1 MKVAVAQLT
10 SGGAIA
16 ENLAVAV
23 RLIGSAAQA
32 GAHAVFLPEATDFIA
47 PPTEA
52 AALTRSAA
60 NAEFV
65 TEVCGA
71 AKTHRVW
78 VSVGVHEPPSTDEA
92 RCFNTQLLID
102 ETGAVR
108 ERYRKLHLYDVDI
121 QNGPSIL
128 ESNTTIPGTEL
139 RAPVDTPVG
148 KLGLLTC
155 YDMRFPEVSLALR
168 RQGAEILTYPS
179 AFAIRTGA
187 AHWSVL
193 LQARAIET
201 QCYVLAAAQVGLHPG
216 TTRSSWGHAMIVDP
230 WGSVVAQCSDMPP
243 FSPTFCL
250 ADIDLT
256 SLERV
261 RRDMPLWAQRRS
273 DVYGSL

>member
-148 KLGLLTC
+148 KLGV
-155 YDMRFPEVSLALR
+155 RFGSNPAPYVLRYALPRSIACAAETR
-168 RQGAEILTYPS
+168 RRDPYLSVGVCDPHRRGALV
-179 AFAIRTGA
+179 GA
-187 AHWSVL
+187 AAGACDRDAVL
-193 LQARAIET
+193 CTRRRTSRYVFALIQAFTPARHAPRG
-201 QCYVLAAAQVGLHPG
+201 A
-216 TTRSSWGHAMIVDP
+216 TR
-230 WGSVVAQCSDMPP
+230 
-243 FSPTFCL
+243 
-250 ADIDLT
+250 
-256 SLERV
+256 
-261 RRDMPLWAQRRS
+261 
-273 DVYGSL
+273 